1 MSKEYLEREDV
12 LCKAYEDCI
21 REMFA
26 KAQPA
31 ADFDNI
37 IEEVKAGKID
47 EEKDGPIYDRHYL
60 SHAEFTYI
68 LNKYMKAYRINSEWD
83 EDVEVVEKYLSEGG
97 TKDKYIDAYTDEN
110 GNHHPGYRSYEEVPP
125 IKNLIADYI
134 RSYMIIKGEPEDN
147 IQKWAQNIAKIV
159 MDDIDTCKNFY
170 MFNVDEQ
177 KFRNTVCMRCS
188 PTGSAETVKKWWKD
202 HYDVD
207 IEIEERNPLLF
218 WEKDYYGDEF
228 EEIMEE
234 EYGEDWK
241 EIWDKKWKDEEAQ
254 KKAERDKKF
263 EEMKKLAKEQQKNE
277 TKE

>member
-1 MSKEYLEREDV
+1 MLDRDEV

-60 SHAEFTYI
+60 SSEEYMYI
-68 LNKYMKAYRINSEWD
+68 LNKYMNAYRIQSEWKD
-83 EDVEVVEKYLSEGG
+83 DIEILEDYLNKGG
-97 TKDKYIDAYTDEN
+97 HKDKYIEDWEDEH
-110 GNHHPGYRSYEEVPP
+110 GHHPGYRSYEKVPP
-125 IKNLIADYI
+125 LKEHIKNVLVPLFDTEVECNLAVKYVTDKVMELIHD
-134 RSYMIIKGEPEDN
+134 
-147 IQKWAQNIAKIV
+147 
-159 MDDIDTCKNFY
+159 CKNY
-170 MFNVDEQ
+170 YSFNVDEQ

-188 PTGSAETVKKWWKD
+188 PTGNAETVKKWWKD

-218 WEKDYYGDEF
+218 LERDYYGDEF

-234 EYGEDWK
+234 EDGPDWK
-241 EIWDKKWKDEEAQ
+241 EKWDKKWKDDVAR
-254 KKAERDKKF
+254 KKAESEKR
-263 EEMKKLAKEQQKNE
+263 LKELQEKYEKEKNE

>member
-1 MSKEYLEREDV
+1 MLDRDEV

-21 REMFA
+21 HEMFA

-60 SHAEFTYI
+60 SSEEYMYI
-68 LNKYMKAYRINSEWD
+68 LNKYMDAYRIQSEWKD
-83 EDVEVVEKYLSEGG
+83 DIEILEDYLNKGG
-97 TKDKYIDAYTDEN
+97 HKDKYIDDWEDEH
-110 GNHHPGYRSYEEVPP
+110 GHHPGYRSYEDVPP
-125 IKNLIADYI
+125 LKEHIENILSSYIGEKNCKQVRDEITNKVMELIHD
-134 RSYMIIKGEPEDN
+134 
-147 IQKWAQNIAKIV
+147 
-159 MDDIDTCKNFY
+159 CKNY
-170 MFNVDEQ
+170 YSFNVDEQ
-177 KFRNTVCMRCS
+177 KFKNTVYMRCS

-218 WEKDYYGDEF
+218 WEQDYYGDDF
-228 EEIMEE
+228 EKVMEE
-234 EYGEDWK
+234 EDGPDWK
-241 EIWDKKWKDEEAQ
+241 EKWDKKWKDEVAR
-254 KKAERDKKF
+254 KK
-263 EEMKKLAKEQQKNE
+263 EESEKRLKELQEKYDNKKNE

>member
-68 LNKYMKAYRINSEWD
+68 LNKYMKAYRINSEWN

-110 GNHHPGYRSYEEVPP
+110 GDYHPGYRGYEDVKP
-125 IKNLIADYI
+125 IRDQIFDVLGEDVSSDRRSQLADY
-134 RSYMIIKGEPEDN
+134 
-147 IQKWAQNIAKIV
+147 IAKIV
-159 MDDIDTCKNFY
+159 MNTISTCKNFY
-170 MFNVDEQ
+170 MFNIDEQ

-241 EIWDKKWKDEEAQ
+241 EIWDKRWKDEIKKKELE
-254 KKAERDKKF
+254 KAECL
-263 EEMKKLAKEQQKNE
+263 KKLKDECKDLINE
-277 TKE
+277 

>member
-83 EDVEVVEKYLSEGG
+83 EDVEVVEKYLFEGG

-110 GNHHPGYRSYEEVPP
+110 GNYHSGYRGYEDVPP
-125 IKNLIADYI
+125 LKELILKEIYKWIDN
-134 RSYMIIKGEPEDN
+134 EDQCN
-147 IQKWAQNIAKIV
+147 GAANAITKIV
-159 MDDIDTCKNFY
+159 MDTISTCKNFY

-263 EEMKKLAKEQQKNE
+263 EEMKKLAKEQQK
-277 TKE
+277 K

>member
-1 MSKEYLEREDV
+1 MLDRDEV

-60 SHAEFTYI
+60 SYEEYMYI
-68 LNKYMKAYRINSEWD
+68 LNKYMDAYRIQSEWKD
-83 EDVEVVEKYLSEGG
+83 DIEILEDYLNKGG
-97 TKDKYIDAYTDEN
+97 HKDKYIEDWEDEH
-110 GNHHPGYRSYEEVPP
+110 GHHPGYRSYEEVPP
-125 IKNLIADYI
+125 LKEHIENVLVPLFDTEVECNLAVKYVTD
-134 RSYMIIKGEPEDN
+134 K
-147 IQKWAQNIAKIV
+147 V
-159 MDDIDTCKNFY
+159 MELINDCKNY
-170 MFNVDEQ
+170 YSFNVDEQ

-188 PTGSAETVKKWWKD
+188 PTGDMKTVKKWWKD
-202 HYDVD
+202 HYNVD

-218 WEKDYYGDEF
+218 WEQDYYGDEF
-228 EEIMEE
+228 EEVMEE
-234 EYGEDWK
+234 EDGPDWK
-241 EIWDKKWKDEEAQ
+241 EKWDKKWKDEVAR
-254 KKAERDKKF
+254 KKAESEKR
-263 EEMKKLAKEQQKNE
+263 LKELQEKYEKEKNE